1 MMLHITHNNRVH
13 ERQLDGD
20 FLLALLLPLLRT
32 RPTLRVILMSAT
44 VDTARFSRYFS
55 SALNGSPCPVLT
67 IPGRTFPVTELYLED
82 ALARTGYMP
91 KLKKGGASQV
101 HTNFN
106 ALNICYWFDF
116 LQLHAVQALLYT
128 CCALT

>member
-1 MMLHITHNNRVH
+1 MTLHYTHKHRVH

-32 RPTLRVILMSAT
+32 RPTLRVVLMSAT

-55 SALNGSPCPVLT
+55 TALNGSACPVLT

-101 HTNFN
+101 LHLQQLET
-106 ALNICYWFDF
+106 F
-116 LQLHAVQALLYT
+116 LLLLLHMLARQCMSIVGTLG
-128 CCALT
+128 